1 MKSSGV
7 LHAGFVLSLLAS
19 GARCAAPPVKVSL
32 RTSWPS
38 PPFLLELMCVS
49 AHPLI
54 PSLTLIYSE
63 TISIEEPD
71 AFFPLLDILT
81 NPDAFPGK
89 EELSHEA
96 LEQRAL
102 RTALSAG
109 YLSKP
114 GSLEAVQAQ
123 LGLHS
128 ATPKIVA
135 LYQHYTDK
143 AGTQNVSEETEKCG
157 SWVDWYG
164 GVICDV
170 DELIHLTGTEELDPA
185 EESSFS

>member
-1 MKSSGV
+1 MKSSSV
-7 LHAGFVLSLLAS
+7 LRAGFVSLLAS
-19 GARCAAPPVKVSL
+19 GVLCTTPPVKVSL

-38 PPFLLELMCVS
+38 PPFLLELMCVPS
-49 AHPLI
+49 HPLI
-54 PSLTLIYSE
+54 PSLTSIYSE

-81 NPDAFPGK
+81 NPDVFPGN

-96 LEQRAL
+96 LERRAL
-102 RTALSAG
+102 QTALSTG

-114 GSLEAVQAQ
+114 GSMEAVQAQ

-135 LYQHYTDK
+135 FYQHYSDMVG
-143 AGTQNVSEETEKCG
+143 AQNVSEETERCG

-170 DELIHLTGTEELDPA
+170 DELIHLTGTEAFDPA
-185 EESSFS
+185 EASSSS

>member
-1 MKSSGV
+1 MRSSSV
-7 LHAGFVLSLLAS
+7 LRAGLVSLLAS
-19 GARCAAPPVKVSL
+19 GVLCTTPPVKVSL

-49 AHPLI
+49 VLSFNSVTTSIH
-54 PSLTLIYSE
+54 SE
-63 TISIEEPD
+63 TVSIEEPD

-81 NPDAFPGK
+81 NPDVFPGK
-89 EELSHEA
+89 EELSHEE
-96 LEQRAL
+96 LEQRTLKA
-102 RTALSAG
+102 ALSAG

-135 LYQHYTDK
+135 FYQLYSDM
-143 AGTQNVSEETEKCG
+143 ARAQNMSEDTERCG

-164 GVICDV
+164 EVICDV
-170 DELIHLTGTEELDPA
+170 DELIHLTGTETLDSA
-185 EESSFS
+185 EASSFS

>member
-1 MKSSGV
+1 M
-7 LHAGFVLSLLAS
+7 
-19 GARCAAPPVKVSL
+19 
-32 RTSWPS
+32 
-38 PPFLLELMCVS
+38 
-49 AHPLI
+49 
-54 PSLTLIYSE
+54 
-63 TISIEEPD
+63 
-71 AFFPLLDILT
+71 LDILT
-81 NPDAFPGK
+81 IPNAFPGK
-89 EELSHEA
+89 GGLSHEA

-102 RTALSAG
+102 QTALSAG

-135 LYQHYTDK
+135 FYQHYSNV
-143 AGTQNVSEETEKCG
+143 ARTQNVSEETERCG

-170 DELIHLTGTEELDPA
+170 DELIHLTGTEALDPV
-185 EESSFS
+185 EGSSFL

>member
-1 MKSSGV
+1 MKPSGV
-7 LHAGFVLSLLAS
+7 LRAGFFFSLFAS

-54 PSLTLIYSE
+54 QFLTSIYSE

-71 AFFPLLDILT
+71 AFFPLLDTLT

-102 RTALSAG
+102 QTAVSAG

-128 ATPKIVA
+128 ANPKIVA
-135 LYQHYTDK
+135 FYQHYSDN
-143 AGTQNVSEETEKCG
+143 AEIQNVSEETENCG

-164 GVICDV
+164 RVICGV
-170 DELIHLTGTEELDPA
+170 DDLIHLIGTESLDPA
-185 EESSFS
+185 GSSFS

>member
-1 MKSSGV
+1 MKSSSI
-7 LHAGFVLSLLAS
+7 LRAGFVILLAS
-19 GARCAAPPVKVSL
+19 GVLCTTPPVKVSL

-38 PPFLLELMCVS
+38 PPFLLELMCVPY
-49 AHPLI
+49 HPLI
-54 PSLTLIYSE
+54 PSLTSFYSE

-71 AFFPLLDILT
+71 AFFPLLDVLT
-81 NPDAFPGK
+81 NPDAFPGN
-89 EELSHEA
+89 EGLSHEA

-102 RTALSAG
+102 QTALSAG

-114 GSLEAVQAQ
+114 GSLEAVRAQ

-128 ATPKIVA
+128 ANPKIVA
-135 LYQHYTDK
+135 FYQHYSDIAAAQK
-143 AGTQNVSEETEKCG
+143 ISEDAERCG

-170 DELIHLTGTEELDPA
+170 DELIHLTGTETLDPA
-185 EESSFS
+185 EASSFS